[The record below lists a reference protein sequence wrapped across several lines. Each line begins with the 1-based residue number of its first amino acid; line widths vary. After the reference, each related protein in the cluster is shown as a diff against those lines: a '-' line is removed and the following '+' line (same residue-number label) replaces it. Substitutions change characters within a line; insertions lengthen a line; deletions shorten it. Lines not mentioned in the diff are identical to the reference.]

1 MFVYFSLQI
10 FSALRSP
17 CMQALETEYSPVLTG
32 LEKMASLFPKF
43 VNLQNSPEN
52 AQQNAQQNASVNV
65 PKKNVL
71 APIYDGSD
79 LELIDEEG
87 NEEDRTE
94 NKEATR
100 TPSNENPGRNFN
112 HSASLGNTNSEGESH
127 NPLRK
132 TVSIAVPQQVIF

>member
-52 AQQNAQQNASVNV
+52 AQQNASVNV

-87 NEEDRTE
+87 NEEDRIE

-100 TPSNENPGRNFN
+100 TPNNENPGRTFN
-112 HSASLGNTNSEGESH
+112 HSASLGTTNSEGESH

>member
-1 MFVYFSLQI
+1 
-10 FSALRSP
+10 
-17 CMQALETEYSPVLTG
+17 MQALETEYSPVLTG

-52 AQQNAQQNASVNV
+52 AQQNATVNA

-94 NKEATR
+94 DKEAAR

-112 HSASLGNTNSEGESH
+112 HSASLGTTNSESERH

-132 TVSIAVPQQVIF
+132 AVSIAVPQQVILFQINLCHQLLQYFIE